1 MTMLNY
7 TKIENYIYWV
17 EQKMHNKSM
26 EKDIKYIKAILIKLK
41 MYGKVGWFETNKVM
55 EILSKFEKMYPK

>member
-41 MYGKVGWFETNKVM
+41 MYGKV
-55 EILSKFEKMYPK
+55 EIGRASCRERVYSSV